1 MKTFFDYNTY
11 FVDESV
17 RLIKFENAY
26 KVYND
31 QGEQIGAVQQVMS
44 PLMKV
49 LTLLVNRAMLP
60 FTLDVRDAQGAVEA
74 TLKRGLTFWLSKV
87 SVFDGQGT
95 LIASI
100 QQKFSLLK
108 PSLRILDASGNEI
121 ANISGDWKAWQFEIK
136 GAAGDPIGAISKKWG
151 GAAREFFTSADKYNI
166 TIDKEGLPREHKIAI
181 LSTAIAV
188 DMLLK
193 NRK

>member
-60 FTLDVRDAQGAVEA
+60 FTMEVRDAQGAVEA
-74 TLKRGLTFWLSKV
+74 TLKRGLTFWMSRV
-87 SVFDGQGT
+87 AIHDGQGNA
-95 LIASI
+95 IGFI
-100 QQKFSLLK
+100 QQKFKLFKPTLL
-108 PSLRILDASGNEI
+108 IQDASGVEI
-121 ANISGDWKAWQFEIK
+121 ATISGDWKAWSFSVTS
-136 GAAGDPIGAISKKWG
+136 AGGEVIGAISKKWG
-151 GAAREFFTSADKYNI
+151 GAARELFTSADKYNI

-181 LSTAIAV
+181 LATAIAI